1 MRVRWLRT
9 ALANLDAEAE
19 YIAEDNL
26 AAAGRTVQRIL
37 RAVNLLGK
45 NPAMGRAGRVAG
57 TRELVVAGT
66 PYILPYRVRGEAVE
80 ILRVF
85 HAARK
90 WPEKLRRGRM
100 EFRELK
106 LENGKGKIE
115 NRWSQS
121 AATRHYCSSFCMW
134 TYCRSGSGSNFGFPS
149 SLVCASP
156 FRRYSKVVSMGCME
170 VTG

>member
-1 MRVRWLRT
+1 VRVRWLRT

-19 YIAEDNL
+19 YIAEDNP

-37 RAVNLLGK
+37 RAVRLLEK

-66 PYILPYRVRGEAVE
+66 PYVLPYRVRGEALE

-90 WPEKLRRGRM
+90 GPEKL
-100 EFRELK
+100 
-106 LENGKGKIE
+106 
-115 NRWSQS
+115 
-121 AATRHYCSSFCMW
+121 
-134 TYCRSGSGSNFGFPS
+134 
-149 SLVCASP
+149 
-156 FRRYSKVVSMGCME
+156 
-170 VTG
+170 

>member
-19 YIAEDNL
+19 YIAEDNP

-37 RAVNLLGK
+37 RAVKLLGK

-66 PYILPYRVRGEAVE
+66 TYILPYRVRGEAVE

-90 WPEKLRRGRM
+90 WPEKL
-100 EFRELK
+100 
-106 LENGKGKIE
+106 
-115 NRWSQS
+115 
-121 AATRHYCSSFCMW
+121 
-134 TYCRSGSGSNFGFPS
+134 
-149 SLVCASP
+149 
-156 FRRYSKVVSMGCME
+156 
-170 VTG
+170 